1 MTPIIFDNKTITKK
15 LKQKLGSIK
24 DLDLEGALESI
35 DMDGDSYT
43 SISEDDSQ
51 VMLKVDKKANIPTVI
66 QSVISQLKDYLSVD
80 IETINMVFQIHN
92 YNSVIY
98 ISRKY

>member
-24 DLDLEGALESI
+24 NLDLEGALESI
-35 DMDGDSYT
+35 DMDGDNYT
-43 SISEDDSQ
+43 SISEDDTQ
-51 VMLKVDKKANIPTVI
+51 VMLKVDKKTNIPSVI
-66 QSVISQLKDYLSVD
+66 QSVVEQLKDYLSVD
-80 IETINMVFQIHN
+80 NETVNMVFQIHN